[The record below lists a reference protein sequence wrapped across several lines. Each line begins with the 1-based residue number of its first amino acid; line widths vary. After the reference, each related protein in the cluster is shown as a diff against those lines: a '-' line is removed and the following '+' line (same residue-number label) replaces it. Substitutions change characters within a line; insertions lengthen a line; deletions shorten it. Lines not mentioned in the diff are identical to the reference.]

1 MVISQY
7 KQVSI
12 MLYTW
17 NKCQLHLNLKNSREN
32 LSVWIQHQS
41 SLASKDTN
49 GSAAPSETAAT
60 SRFITS
66 QVHFQGLY
74 TEPGGPLKLK
84 KKKMKW
90 KVPLYSEYIF
100 YALGRG
106 KKKKDKISS

>member
-84 KKKMKW
+84 KKKWSGKF
-90 KVPLYSEYIF
+90 PYIPNISF
-100 YALGRG
+100 MLWEG